1 MCTSDAMTLSS
12 GFEKLNV
19 RSYLSQTEPLP
30 SYVLMPATKQPNI
43 RPQKRNVDLRKGLP
57 KNWRKTLIK
66 ITENAKPTYSGLP
79 NGNMTLPFSLQSC
92 GPNGSAADLARSF
105 SAQNTPPPT
114 YLMPA
119 AMSDAPM
126 SMTATPVWKSNIFTA
141 LSC

>member
-57 KNWRKTLIK
+57 KNWRKTLMK
-66 ITENAKPTYSGLP
+66 
-79 NGNMTLPFSLQSC
+79 MTP
-92 GPNGSAADLARSF
+92 AR
-105 SAQNTPPPT
+105 QVC
-114 YLMPA
+114 
-119 AMSDAPM
+119 
-126 SMTATPVWKSNIFTA
+126 SMARG
-141 LSC
+141 